1 MTSSLHPH
9 WDFAREMRSI
19 LLRFVA
25 FAILLANLLL
35 GGNEGAEWMHA
46 IVVVSY
52 LAISI
57 ASVATARY
65 LPGRSWLKTFF
76 VVLDAVLVA
85 LLLYAHILAGPVT
98 ENHNLTTTGL
108 VVAFI
113 LLVHV
118 GLKLERRLVLIFS
131 SIVLV
136 AWVAMLATT
145 AARHQ
150 AAGTL
155 SLLGSFFNQD
165 LGLTV
170 SFGFTAFAIYL
181 LARDHDRTRKEAL
194 KADQRRQNLSRFF
207 SPLVVSA
214 LQEKGDALGLERR
227 DAAIMFVDLRDFTLF
242 SEIAPAPELA
252 FVLAEYRQ
260 LVSQT
265 IFEHGGTVDKFIGDG
280 VMAVFGQPRPMDDD
294 ADRAMACA
302 LDLVDALNDW
312 KNHNA
317 LNGQPALDAG
327 IGLHYGKVV
336 GGVLGQRLPQRIHGH
351 RRCGQCRPAPGKP
364 VQIAG
369 RATGGIGRADGA
381 PPGPRSARQLAG
393 AERRLATRSQAACRC
408 LVSAPPRR
416 RHVRRVDVPL
426 WERHHANR
434 SQETGFPINRFRRP
448 HGIVHASSL
457 TGHRG

>member
-1 MTSSLHPH
+1 MTSSLHPQ
-9 WDFAREMRSI
+9 WDFAREIRSI

-35 GGNEGAEWMHA
+35 GGNEGAERMHS

-52 LAISI
+52 LVISV
-57 ASVATARY
+57 ASVAMARY
-65 LPGRSWLKTFF
+65 LSGRAWLKTAF
-76 VVLDAVLVA
+76 VVLDALLVA
-85 LLLYAHILAGPVT
+85 LLLYAHILAGPVN
-98 ENHNLTTTGL
+98 ENHNLTTTSL

-131 SIVLV
+131 GIVLTS
-136 AWVAMLATT
+136 WVTMLAIT
-145 AARHQ
+145 AARHPT
-150 AAGTL
+150 AGVL

-194 KADQRRQNLSRFF
+194 KADQRRLNLSRFF
-207 SPLVVSA
+207 SPLVVSE
-214 LQEKGDALGLERR
+214 LEERGGALGLDRR
-227 DAAIMFVDLRDFTLF
+227 NAAIMFVDLRDFTRF
-242 SEIAPAPELA
+242 AETAPAPELA

-317 LNGQPALDAG
+317 LNGHPALDAG

-336 GGVLGQRLPQRIHGH
+336 GGVLDSGCHSEFTVIGDAVNVAQRLESLTKSLDAPLAVSAALMARLMTPVPPANWMAQKDVTLPG
-351 RRCGQCRPAPGKP
+351 RRLP
-364 VQIAG
+364 VDVWYLPRHAG
-369 RATGGIGRADGA
+369 GMTAVTSPYETGTIQTALQ
-381 PPGPRSARQLAG
+381 RSAFQSTG
-393 AERRLATRSQAACRC
+393 ADAS
-408 LVSAPPRR
+408 
-416 RHVRRVDVPL
+416 
-426 WERHHANR
+426 
-434 SQETGFPINRFRRP
+434 TG
-448 HGIVHASSL
+448 
-457 TGHRG
+457 

>member
-1 MTSSLHPH
+1 MTSSLHPQ

-19 LLRFVA
+19 VLRFVA

-35 GGNEGAEWMHA
+35 GGNEGAERMHA
-46 IVVVSY
+46 IVVGSY
-52 LAISI
+52 LAISV

-65 LPGRSWLKTFF
+65 LPGRSWLTTLF
-76 VVLDAVLVA
+76 VVLDALLVA

-98 ENHNLTTTGL
+98 ANHNLTTTSL

-118 GLKLERRLVLIFS
+118 GLKLERRLVLLFS
-131 SIVLV
+131 GIVLTS
-136 AWVAMLATT
+136 WVTMLALT
-145 AARHQ
+145 AARHD
-150 AAGTL
+150 AAGPL
-155 SLLGSFFNQD
+155 SLLGAFFNQD

-214 LQEKGDALGLERR
+214 LQEQGDALGLERR
-227 DAAIMFVDLRDFTLF
+227 SAAIMFVDLRDFTSF
-242 SEIAPAPELA
+242 AEAAPAPELA

-280 VMAVFGQPRPMDDD
+280 VMAVFGQPRPKDDD
-294 ADRAMACA
+294 ADRALACA
-302 LDLVDALNDW
+302 LDLVDILADW

-317 LNGQPALDAG
+317 LNNHPVLDAG
-327 IGLHYGKVV
+327 IGLHYGTVV
-336 GGVLGQRLPQRIHGH
+336 GGVLDSGCHSEFTVIGDAVNVAQRLENLSKSFDAPLVVSDALMARLQTAAPPADWVSQTDVALPGRRLPVDVWYLRRHHG
-351 RRCGQCRPAPGKP
+351 GSSGAPDLRDGSQADHAP
-364 VQIAG
+364 E
-369 RATGGIGRADGA
+369 IGLPADGFA
-381 PPGPRSARQLAG
+381 RS
-393 AERRLATRSQAACRC
+393 
-408 LVSAPPRR
+408 
-416 RHVRRVDVPL
+416 
-426 WERHHANR
+426 
-434 SQETGFPINRFRRP
+434 
-448 HGIVHASSL
+448 
-457 TGHRG
+457 